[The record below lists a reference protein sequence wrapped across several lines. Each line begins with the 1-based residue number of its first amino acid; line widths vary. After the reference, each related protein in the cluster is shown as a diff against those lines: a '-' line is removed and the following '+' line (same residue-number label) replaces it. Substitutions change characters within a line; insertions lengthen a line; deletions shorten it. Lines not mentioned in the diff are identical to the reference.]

1 MHDQSDVKL
10 NKIEE
15 DDEDQS
21 PFAMFQKKVENSN
34 LLPDELAQMRAV
46 IDQNFE
52 G

>member
-1 MHDQSDVKL
+1 ML

-21 PFAMFQKKVENSN
+21 PYAMFKKNIENSN